1 VVLTGKVERLFG
13 VDYGGTRS
21 HAGGGMNQ
29 MPIAFSLQKGT
40 RGAVFWREERGEWGK
55 VK

>member
-1 VVLTGKVERLFG
+1 VAKQEAML
-13 VDYGGTRS
+13 
-21 HAGGGMNQ
+21 APGGGMNQ

-40 RGAVFWREERGEWGK
+40 RGAVFLREERGEWGK